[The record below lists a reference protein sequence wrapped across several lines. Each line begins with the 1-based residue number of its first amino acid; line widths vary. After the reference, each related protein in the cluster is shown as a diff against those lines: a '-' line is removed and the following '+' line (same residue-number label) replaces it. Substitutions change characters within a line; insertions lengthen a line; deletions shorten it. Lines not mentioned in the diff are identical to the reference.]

1 EVQHDRGVLAD
12 GVEHDGAVKLSGD
25 FSDYMDALS
34 LKLLEVGQFV
44 VLHGGVC
51 DQASP
56 KMPDI
61 GTGKHSILT

>member
-1 EVQHDRGVLAD
+1 
-12 GVEHDGAVKLSGD
+12 
-25 FSDYMDALS
+25 MDALC

-61 GTGKHSILT
+61 GTGKRLILT